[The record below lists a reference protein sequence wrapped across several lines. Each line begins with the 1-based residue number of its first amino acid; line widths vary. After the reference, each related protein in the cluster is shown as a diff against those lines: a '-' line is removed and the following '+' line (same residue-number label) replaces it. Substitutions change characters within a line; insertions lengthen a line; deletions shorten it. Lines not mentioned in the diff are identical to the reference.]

1 MIKDNDTNA
10 AEPDER
16 EALIPW
22 YVTGKLGD
30 NDRAAVEAYLDEHPD
45 ARKQLALVGEEIDA
59 TLVASDA
66 IDAPSARM
74 LDRLMADIDA
84 IEGPQR
90 EGAGAFARA
99 LNALTAWLPA
109 SAPTGLRLAGI
120 AAALVICAQAAAIGW
135 FVVKQQVPVAGYE
148 TASEGA
154 VTQAAGPRALVGFQD
169 GARAADIAALMDQVG
184 AVIVDGPKPGGVF
197 VIRFKSANM
206 SQDDTATAIETLQA
220 RGNIVKFAAPAR

>member
-1 MIKDNDTNA
+1 MTKDNNVNA

-22 YVTGKLGD
+22 YVTGKLD
-30 NDRAAVEAYLDEHPD
+30 EDERAAVEAYLEEHPE

-59 TLVASDA
+59 ALIVSDA

-90 EGAGAFARA
+90 AGSGVFARA
-99 LNALTAWLPA
+99 INALTAWLPET
-109 SAPTGLRLAGI
+109 APMGLRLAGV
-120 AAALVICAQAAAIGW
+120 AAALVICAQAATIGW
-135 FVVKQQVPVAGYE
+135 FVVKQQVPAGGYE
-148 TASEGA
+148 TASDSGA
-154 VTQAAGPRALVGFQD
+154 TQAAGPSLLVSFQD
-169 GARAADIAALMDQVG
+169 GARAADIAKLMDSVG

-197 VIRFKSANM
+197 VIRLKSATM
-206 SQDDTATAIETLQA
+206 SHDDVVAAIAALQA
-220 RGNIVKFAAPAR
+220 RADVVKFAAQAR